1 MKRREFCKA
10 AFAAGTLASL
20 PVSQAMAAAIRSMS
34 VLSSITATK
43 LGGQQTV
50 IDKAAVKEFRDSLQG
65 QLLMPGNGAYDVARR
80 LWNGMIDKRPALI
93 AFCANAA
100 DIAHAV
106 SFAKDHELLVAI
118 KGGAHSF
125 SGKSSCDGGLMIDL
139 SGMKG
144 IEVDAENR
152 IARVQPGVLGGE
164 LDVQTQQHGLAA
176 MTGAIAHTG
185 IAGLTL
191 GGGLSR
197 VSRKYGL
204 MIDSLRSADIVTADG
219 RHRHASADENPD
231 LYWALRGGGG
241 NFGVVTSFEYDLHP
255 VGPELLAGTVV
266 YPYEQGRDLLSFYQE
281 FAAAAPDELSATISM
296 GTSPEGERFVGIEVI
311 YVGDPA
317 AGERAIEPLRKYGSP
332 MSGSIGLMQYNTLQ
346 TGADVAL
353 RHGLMYYLKSGF
365 VDEFSPGL
373 IDDLLGNLP
382 QDAAVTIFTDHLRG
396 AISRVGQEETA
407 FAHRKA
413 FALIGVLG
421 VWAEPARN
429 EANIAKV
436 RGYYK
441 SWHDHTIG
449 YYTNLNDESEKK
461 THSNYGPN
469 YPRLVKIKNRYD
481 PKNMFRLN
489 ANISPSG

>member
-1 MKRREFCKA
+1 MKRREFCKSA
-10 AFAAGTLASL
+10 VAAGSLASL
-20 PVSQAMAAAIRSMS
+20 PMSQALAAAMDSIS

-43 LGGQQTV
+43 LSGQQTV
-50 IDKAAVKEFRDSLQG
+50 IEQAAVKELRDSLQG
-65 QLLMPGNGAYDVARR
+65 QLLMPGNGAYDVARK
-80 LWNGMIDKRPALI
+80 LWNGMIDKHPALI

-100 DIAHAV
+100 DIGNAV
-106 SFAKDHELLVAI
+106 SFARDHELLVAI

-144 IEVDAENR
+144 IEVDAKNR

-164 LDVQTQQHGLAA
+164 LDVQTQLHGLAA
-176 MTGAIAHTG
+176 MTGSIAHTG

-219 RHRHASADENPD
+219 KHRHASADENPD

-255 VGPELLAGTVV
+255 VGPEVLAGSVV
-266 YPYEQGRDLLSFYQE
+266 YPYEQGKDLLSFYQE
-281 FAAAAPDELSATISM
+281 FAADASDELSVAINL
-296 GTSPEGERFVGIEVI
+296 GTSPEGERFVGIEMI

-317 AGERAIEPLRKYGSP
+317 DGERAIEPLRKYGRP
-332 MSGSIGLMQYNTLQ
+332 MSDSIGLMLYNTVQ
-346 TGADVAL
+346 TGADEAL

-365 VDEFSPGL
+365 VDEFSPEL

-382 QDAAVTIFTDHLRG
+382 KDAAVLVFTDHLRG

-407 FAHRKA
+407 FAHRNA
-413 FALIGVLG
+413 FALIGALG
-421 VWAEPARN
+421 VWAEPAQN

-436 RGYYK
+436 RAYYN

-449 YYTNLNDESEKK
+449 YYANLNEESEKR

-489 ANISPSG
+489 ANISPIG

>member
-1 MKRREFCKA
+1 MKRREFCKTA
-10 AFAAGTLASL
+10 VAAGTLASL
-20 PVSQAMAAAIRSMS
+20 PISQAMAAALDAMS
-34 VLSSITATK
+34 VLSSITATR
-43 LGGQQTV
+43 LTGEQTI
-50 IDKAAVKEFRDSLQG
+50 IDKAAVKELRDSLEG
-65 QLLMPGNGAYDVARR
+65 QLLMPGNGAYEVARR
-80 LWNGMIDKRPALI
+80 LWNGMIDKHPALI
-93 AFCANAA
+93 AYCANAD

-106 SFAKDHELLVAI
+106 SFASDYELLVAI

-144 IEVDAENR
+144 IEVDAEKR

-164 LDVQTQQHGLAA
+164 LDVQTQVHGLAA
-176 MTGAIAHTG
+176 MTGAVGHTG

-191 GGGLSR
+191 GGGISR

-219 RHRHASADENPD
+219 KHRHASAVENPD

-241 NFGVVTSFEYDLHP
+241 NFGVVTSFEYQLYP
-255 VGPELLAGTVV
+255 VGPELLAGRVT

-281 FAAAAPDELSATISM
+281 FAAAAQDELSATISI
-296 GTSPEGERFVGIEVI
+296 GTSPEGDRFVGIDVI

-317 AGERAIEPLRKYGSP
+317 AGERAIAPLRKFGKPIADST
-332 MSGSIGLMQYNTLQ
+332 GLIQYNTLQ
-346 TGADVAL
+346 TGADETL
-353 RHGLMYYLKSGF
+353 RHGLMYYMKSGF
-365 VDEFSPGL
+365 VNEFSPGV
-373 IDDLLGNLP
+373 IDDLLGNFP
-382 QDAAVTIFTDHLRG
+382 RDVPVFIFSEHLRG
-396 AISRVGQEETA
+396 AISRVGPDETA
-407 FAHRKA
+407 FAHRGA
-413 FALIGVLG
+413 FANIGVVG
-421 VWAEPARN
+421 NWADPAQN
-429 EANIAKV
+429 EANIAKT
-436 RGYYK
+436 RAYYN

-449 YYTNLNDESEKK
+449 YYTNLNEEGEKR

-469 YPRLVKIKNRYD
+469 YPRLAKIKNRYD